1 MNRNVDLK
9 VDNNN
14 ENNENNKS
22 KIIIFLGKRNTGMS
36 YAFGLNNIYNK
47 KNNSVEIISTNENSL
62 N

>member
-1 MNRNVDLK
+1 MNQNVDLK

-14 ENNENNKS
+14 ENNNS
-22 KIIIFLGKRNTGMS
+22 KIIIVLGKRNTGMS

-47 KNNSVEIISTNENSL
+47 KNNGVEIISTNKNSL